1 MTATPDSI
9 STAALQAMLADAP
22 SNDVDSFPEL
32 TPEEM
37 VNITRCELEKLQ
49 DAVGSMFA
57 FKLAALECISMIKQF
72 HDQGYENALDNDDRE
87 SAICW
92 ARDAGKAQGAMS
104 CLKDIFC
111 GPQDFICS
119 DD

>member
-22 SNDVDSFPEL
+22 SNDVSPTPEL
-32 TPEEM
+32 TPEEL
-37 VNITRCELEKLQ
+37 VTITRRKLEELQEEI
-49 DAVGSMFA
+49 GTMFA
-57 FKLAALECISMIKQF
+57 FKLAAFESISMIKQF
-72 HDQGYENALDNDDRE
+72 HDHGYETALDNDDRE
-87 SAICW
+87 SALCW
-92 ARDAGKAQGAMS
+92 ARDAGKAQGAMG